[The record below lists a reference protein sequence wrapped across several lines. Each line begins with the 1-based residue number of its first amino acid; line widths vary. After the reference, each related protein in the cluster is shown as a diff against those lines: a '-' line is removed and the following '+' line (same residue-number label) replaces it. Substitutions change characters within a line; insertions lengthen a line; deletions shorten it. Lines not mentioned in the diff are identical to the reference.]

1 MMIKG
6 VDYSATELR
15 EMIRRYLVDLGYVPQ
30 GNWYFLKGE
39 AGVGVRVNPSCSYGF
54 NSSTMAGDEYV
65 ILHFN
70 AIINTSGSGI
80 IGYKVD
86 SAETLEEI
94 MDYLKRIS
102 EAKDVKE
109 KLIALYT
116 NLEDLIQVAQ
126 L

>member
-30 GNWYFLKGE
+30 GNWYFLKIDG
-39 AGVGVRVNPSCSYGF
+39 GIGVRVNPSCSYGF
-54 NSSTMAGDEYV
+54 NLTTMAGDEYV
-65 ILHFN
+65 MLHFN
-70 AIINTSGSGI
+70 ALINTSGSGI

-102 EAKDVKE
+102 EAKDIKE
-109 KLIALYT
+109 KFIALYT

>member
-15 EMIRRYLVDLGYVPQ
+15 EMIRRYLVELGYMPQ
-30 GNWYFLKGE
+30 GNWYFLKIDDGI
-39 AGVGVRVNPSCSYGF
+39 GVRVNPSCSYGF
-54 NSSTMAGDEYV
+54 NPTTMTGGEHV
-65 ILHFN
+65 MLHFN

-86 SAETLEEI
+86 STETLEEI

-109 KLIALYT
+109 KFIALYT